1 MDHFILALSMLISLR
16 VIKWLTGL
24 GIVDVAAL
32 ANRADSYFTF
42 NLAYLEELQQA
53 SFNNIL
59 V

>member
-32 ANRADSYFTF
+32 ENRADSYFTF